1 MVRPFPR
8 DAFSDL
14 LAHVEGGAGRS
25 ADEPR
30 TGRAARGLAVVTCI
44 DARIDPLRLLG
55 LEPGDA
61 VVARTAGARVTD
73 DVLKALIVASHLLAV
88 ERVLVLA
95 HSDCRM
101 ASGDEAALH
110 AAIAERS
117 GIDTRDLVLG
127 AIPDQRAALTEDVER
142 LRASAHLPE
151 GLVVGAAMLDVAD
164 GLITPVEA

>member
-1 MVRPFPR
+1 VTY
-8 DAFSDL
+8 
-14 LAHVEGGAGRS
+14 AGRVYQDEAIAATLAALREHQRVIVCMPTGVGKTVTFARL
-25 ADEPR
+25 ADLYL
-30 TGRAARGLAVVTCI
+30 RAG
-44 DARIDPLRLLG
+44 
-55 LEPGDA
+55 
-61 VVARTAGARVTD
+61 
-73 DVLKALIVASHLLAV
+73 H
-88 ERVLVLA
+88 RVLVLA

-164 GLITPVEA
+164 GLITPVDA